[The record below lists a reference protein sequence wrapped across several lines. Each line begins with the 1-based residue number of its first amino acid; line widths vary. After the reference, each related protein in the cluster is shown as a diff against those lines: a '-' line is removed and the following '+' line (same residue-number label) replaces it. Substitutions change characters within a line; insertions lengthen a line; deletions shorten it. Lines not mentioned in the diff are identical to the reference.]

1 MATSREALLKFC
13 AWLIHLYTASGAVVA
28 LFAFDMIARDDFRGA
43 FFLMATAIVIDS
55 TDGPL
60 ARALSVRERVPIFDG
75 ATLDNIVDYLNYVA
89 VPMFLMGRA
98 DLLVAGHWGLIV
110 AAFVLIASA
119 YGFCRFDAKTDDGY
133 FRGFPSYW
141 NLVALYLY
149 CLHWPRDLNTLVVFI
164 LAVMVF
170 LPTKYIY
177 PNRTMPMRSLTL
189 CLATMW
195 GLITIVML
203 FQLPKPNPIWL
214 YISLAFIVYY
224 FIMSFALQAAPLL
237 AKVKSGIGSSR
248 WVLRR
253 P

>member
-1 MATSREALLKFC
+1 MAASRKALLKFC
-13 AWLIHLYTASGAVVA
+13 AWLVHLYTASGAVVA
-28 LFAFDMIARDDFRGA
+28 LFAVDMIARNDFRDA
-43 FFLMATAIVIDS
+43 FFLMAVAIVIDS
-55 TDGPL
+55 TDGPF
-60 ARALSVRERVPIFDG
+60 ARALKVRERIPIFDG

-89 VPMFLMGRA
+89 VPVFLIRHANLLLAG
-98 DLLVAGHWGLIV
+98 DLGL
-110 AAFVLIASA
+110 ALDAFVLIASA
-119 YGFCRFDAKTDDGY
+119 YGFCRFDAKTEDGY

-149 CLHWPRDLNTLVVFI
+149 CLHWPPCLNTFVVFV
-164 LAVMVF
+164 LAMMVF

-177 PNRTMPMRSLTL
+177 PNRTIPLRSLTL
-189 CLATMW
+189 TLATIW

-203 FQLPKPNPIWL
+203 FQLPRPNPVWL
-214 YISLAFIVYY
+214 YISLTFIVYY

-237 AKVKSGIGSSR
+237 AKVKSGNGSSR